1 MSRKRHR
8 LVPEA
13 FGQKRWREGGDVEA
27 DPLRGESGNYG
38 NPGARLKTP
47 SWEQASPLVTLY
59 VGTTAPPES
68 YPRFSP
74 PPFTSQ

>member
-1 MSRKRHR
+1 MNRKRHR

-13 FGQKRWREGGDVEA
+13 FGQKRRREGGDVEA

-47 SWEQASPLVTLY
+47 RWEGLHLW
-59 VGTTAPPES
+59 
-68 YPRFSP
+68 
-74 PPFTSQ
+74 